1 MVRLTPHR
9 LANRGHSLAKSAEL
23 ISNAVLIVSLQ
34 FFVKNIQPDA
44 TMSKLPET
52 SPAQSLDSARAAYTQ
67 WRTAVETE
75 LQGAPFDKKL
85 VTRTFEGVSLQ
96 PLYTRADGV
105 GLSHASVQ
113 PGSAPFARGYSN
125 SGYTAGAWEVSQ
137 EISGG
142 RALDFNC
149 ALLSDLMRGQ
159 NSVAL
164 SPDRAALSGQDP
176 DTASA
181 KVGVAGV
188 SIADVSDLSVAL
200 KDVDLAALP
209 VHISAGANP
218 LPLAAL
224 YIAHAQKNAVAL
236 KKLTGSLTADPLAEL
251 VAQGALPTSLA
262 SSYDALAVWT
272 GWAER
277 NAPALAT
284 VGVNAAV
291 WLEAGGNAVQE
302 LAFALAAG
310 VEYLRALSE
319 RKLNPATV
327 APRLRFT
334 FAVGPQFYL
343 EISKFRAFRL
353 LWSRVAQG
361 FGLTPEQSKTRLHA
375 KTNRWNKTVLD
386 PHVNMLRVTTEAFSA
401 VLGGIDSLHI
411 SPFDE
416 VLGGSDEISRRIAR
430 NVHTLLSEEFHATAP
445 VDPAGGSWLVE
456 KTTDDLA
463 RKAWAIFQD
472 VEKQGGLAAALRE
485 GYVQKLVATTAA
497 EKEDAVSKRRLSLL
511 GTNLFPNLKEK
522 PVVRPAFDF
531 AAFASKRA
539 TEIKGRRPAAPK
551 ASASDLDAL
560 IKAAASGATI
570 GQLAGLTVATA
581 EAPVTPLPFKRAA
594 EGFEALRKASDAFA
608 KKTGA
613 RPKVFLAKI
622 GPVKQHKPRADFSAG
637 FFAVGGFEATGK
649 DAHETA
655 AAAAQAAIASGAPVA
670 VLCSTDE
677 TYPELVPVFA
687 GTVKAAKPDL
697 VVVLAGLPAEKALVD
712 SYHAA
717 GIDEFIHVRANVRE
731 LLAKL
736 LKKIGA

>member
-1 MVRLTPHR
+1 
-9 LANRGHSLAKSAEL
+9 
-23 ISNAVLIVSLQ
+23 
-34 FFVKNIQPDA
+34 
-44 TMSKLPET
+44 MSKLPET
-52 SPAQSLDSARAAYTQ
+52 SPAQSLDSARAAYTH
-67 WRTAVETE
+67 WRTAVEAD

-96 PLYTRADGV
+96 PLYTRADAV
-105 GLSHASVQ
+105 GLSDSGAQ
-113 PGSAPFARGYSN
+113 PGATPFVRGYSS
-125 SGYTAGAWEVSQ
+125 SGYTAGAWEFSQ
-137 EISGG
+137 EIGG
-142 RALDFNC
+142 AKAIEFNC

-164 SPDRAALSGQDP
+164 TPDRAALVGQDP
-176 DTASA
+176 DATSA
-181 KVGVAGV
+181 KVGVGGV
-188 SIADVSDLSVAL
+188 SIADQADIAVAL
-200 KDVDLAALP
+200 KDVDLSALP

-224 YIAHAQKNAVAL
+224 YLAHAKKHGAAPA
-236 KKLTGSLTADPLAEL
+236 KLTGSLTGDPLGEL
-251 VAQGALPTSLA
+251 AAQGSLPTSLA
-262 SSYDALAVWT
+262 GSYDALATWT
-272 GWAER
+272 KWSESH
-277 NAPALAT
+277 APALAT
-284 VGVNAAV
+284 VGVNGAI

-302 LAFALAAG
+302 LAFSIAAG
-310 VEYLRALSE
+310 VEYIRALSE
-319 RKLNPATV
+319 HGLKPASI

-361 FGLTPEQSKTRLHA
+361 FGLTPEQSKARVHA

-430 NVHTLLSEEFHATAP
+430 NVHTLLSEEFHALAP
-445 VDPAGGSWLVE
+445 ADPAGGSWLVE

-463 RKAWAIFQD
+463 RKAWALFQD
-472 VEKQGGLAAALRE
+472 VEKHGGLAAALRE
-485 GYVQKLVATTAA
+485 GFVQKLIATMAA
-497 EKEDAVSKRRLSLL
+497 EKDDAVSKRRLGLL

-522 PVVRPAFDF
+522 PIARPVIDL
-531 AAFASKRA
+531 AALATARA

-551 ASASDLDAL
+551 ASATSVDAL
-560 IKAAASGATI
+560 VKDAVAGATI
-570 GQLAGLTVATA
+570 GQLAALTASA
-581 EAPVTPLPFKRAA
+581 PEAAITPLVFKRAG
-594 EGFEALRKASDAFA
+594 EGFEALRKTADAFA

-637 FFAVGGFEATGK
+637 FFSVGGFEATGK
-649 DAHETA
+649 EAFETA
-655 AAAAQAAIASGAPVA
+655 EAAAKAAIASGAPVV

-677 TYPELVPVFA
+677 TYPALVPIFA
-687 GTVKAAKPDL
+687 GAIKAAKPGV
-697 VVVLAGLPAEKALVD
+697 VVVLAGMPADKAVVD
-712 SYHAA
+712 SFHAA
-717 GIDEFIHVRANVRE
+717 GVDEFIHVRANVRE

-736 LKKIGA
+736 LKQIGA

>member
-1 MVRLTPHR
+1 
-9 LANRGHSLAKSAEL
+9 
-23 ISNAVLIVSLQ
+23 
-34 FFVKNIQPDA
+34 
-44 TMSKLPET
+44 MSKNPEA

-67 WRTAVETE
+67 WRTAVEAD

-85 VTRTFEGVSLQ
+85 VTRTFEGVALQ
-96 PLYTRADGV
+96 PLYTRVDADG
-105 GLSHASVQ
+105 LAHAAAQ

-125 SGYTAGAWEVSQ
+125 SGYTAGTWEFSQ
-137 EISGG
+137 EIGG
-142 RALDFNC
+142 AKAVEFNC

-164 SPDRAALSGQDP
+164 TPDRAARNGQDP
-176 DTASA
+176 DVAPAS
-181 KVGVAGV
+181 VGVEGV
-188 SIADVSDLSVAL
+188 SVSDVTDLAAAL
-200 KDVDLAALP
+200 KGVDLSALP
-209 VHISAGANP
+209 VHIRAGANP

-224 YIAHAQKNAVAL
+224 YMAQVA
-236 KKLTGSLTADPLAEL
+236 KCGTAPAKLTGSLTGDPLGELAE
-251 VAQGALPTSLA
+251 QGSLPLSIA
-262 SSYDALAVWT
+262 SSYDSLATWT
-272 GWAER
+272 KWAEK

-284 VGVNAAV
+284 VGVNGAA

-302 LAFALAAG
+302 LAFAVAAG
-310 VEYLRALSE
+310 VEYIRALSE
-319 RKLNPATV
+319 RGLQPASIV
-327 APRLRFT
+327 SRMRFT

-361 FGLTPEQSKTRLHA
+361 FGLSAEQSKVRIHA
-375 KTNRWNKTVLD
+375 RTNRWNKTVLD

-430 NVHTLLSEEFHATAP
+430 NVHTLLSEEFHTIAP

-456 KTTDDLA
+456 KTTDELA
-463 RKAWAIFQD
+463 RKAWALFQD
-472 VEKQGGLAAALRE
+472 VEKHGGLAAGLRE
-485 GYVQKLVATTAA
+485 GYVQKLVAVIAA
-497 EKEDAVSKRRLSLL
+497 EKDDAVSKRRLGLL

-522 PVVRPAFDF
+522 PIARPATDL
-531 AAFASKRA
+531 AALATARA

-551 ASASDLDAL
+551 AAASDVDAL
-560 IKAAASGATI
+560 VKAAAAGATI
-570 GQLAGLTVATA
+570 GQLAGLTAVAAT
-581 EAPVTPLPFKRAA
+581 ETIAPLAFKRAGA
-594 EGFEALRKASDAFA
+594 GFEALRTISAAFA

-637 FFAVGGFEATGK
+637 FFSVGGFEATGK
-649 DAHETA
+649 EAFETA
-655 AAAAQAAIASGAPVA
+655 EAAAQAAAASGAPVV
-670 VLCSTDE
+670 VLCSTDD
-677 TYPELVPVFA
+677 TYPTLVPAFA
-687 GTVKAAKPDL
+687 TALKAAKPGIIA
-697 VVVLAGLPAEKALVD
+697 VLAGMPADAATTETYKK
-712 SYHAA
+712 A

-736 LKKIGA
+736 LKQIGA